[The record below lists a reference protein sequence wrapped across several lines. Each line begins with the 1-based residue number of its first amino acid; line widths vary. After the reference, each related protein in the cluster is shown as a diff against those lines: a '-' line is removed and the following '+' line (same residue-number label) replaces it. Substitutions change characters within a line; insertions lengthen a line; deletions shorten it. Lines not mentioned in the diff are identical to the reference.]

1 MTYNIPDPTWAY
13 FQIFDT
19 LQAAE
24 SELKQLLEYI
34 SQQENQ
40 TAPVDDWVK
49 TVVANVIRDLEE
61 VLDII

>member
-1 MTYNIPDPTWAY
+1 MTYNIPDPAWDY
-13 FQIFDT
+13 FEVFES

-34 SQQENQ
+34 SKQENQ
-40 TAPVDDWVK
+40 TAPVDTWTK

-61 VLDII
+61 VLNII